1 MGGLNWAMDEA
12 KNPLD
17 SQESEPV
24 LSEDLVSNY
33 RREESPPS
41 PEDPSVKVRKFLRD
55 LLILVPALAFGIV
68 VSSTTVFFLSLLFG
82 GTLGPTKGA
91 ILLLVWLITFIL
103 PVAGTYRLFGS
114 DSFQI
119 RMRKPKNPR

>member
-1 MGGLNWAMDEA
+1 MDEPPIP
-12 KNPLD
+12 KP
-17 SQESEPV
+17 SQEPDRAP
-24 LSEDLVSNY
+24 SEDLVSNY

-68 VSSTTVFFLSLLFG
+68 VSSTTVFFLGLLFG

-91 ILLLVWLITFIL
+91 ILLLVWPITFIL

-119 RMRKPKNPR
+119 RMRKPKNLR